1 MGDVLVTNADIAEL
15 LALEAERAEGVKV
28 KAFKRA
34 SRRAF
39 TWPVEAATLD
49 DLTEL
54 ESVGPFLA
62 RVIGEW
68 IADGKRPDEPP
79 PPLRRDFIT
88 LAEVRRTK
96 RFDVRGDLQMHS
108 TWSDGGSSIAE
119 MADAAAERGY
129 EYIAMTDHSHGLRI
143 VKGLDEAALDRQGEE
158 IAAVDK
164 IRVLRSIEMNLTP
177 AGEGDLDPR
186 ALAKLDI
193 VLGSFHSQL
202 RKKEDQ
208 TERYLAAI
216 ANPHVDVLAHPRGR
230 IYNYRLGLTADW
242 SRVFAAAAAAD
253 RALEIDSYP
262 DRQDLNVELLKLARK
277 EGVRISIG
285 TDAHWHPQ
293 LEWIDLGIAAAV
305 KAKIPRDR
313 ILNLMPVDD
322 LLAWTASHRDR
333 ARGRSPRRA
342 ARARREARPVR

>member
-1 MGDVLVTNADIAEL
+1 MDDVVVRNADIAEL
-15 LALEAERAEGVKV
+15 LAHEAEHAEGVKV

-39 TWPVEAATLD
+39 TWPVEAATIE

-68 IADGKRPDEPP
+68 IAEGRTPDEPP
-79 PPLRRDFIT
+79 PPLRRDFLT
-88 LAEVRRTK
+88 FAEAK
-96 RFDVRGDLQMHS
+96 RVAAKAPRVRGDLQMHS

-119 MADAAAERGY
+119 MADAAKERGY

-143 VKGLDEAALDRQGEE
+143 VKGLDEAALERQACE
-158 IAAVDK
+158 IAKVEG
-164 IRVLRSIEMNLTP
+164 IRVLRSIEMNLSP
-177 AGEGDLDPR
+177 AGEGDLEPS
-186 ALAKLDI
+186 ALTKLDI

-216 ANPHVDVLAHPRGR
+216 ADPYVHVLAHPRGR
-230 IYNYRLGLTADW
+230 IYNYRLGLSADW
-242 SRVFAAAAAAD
+242 PRVFAAAAAAD
-253 RALEIDSYP
+253 KALEIDSYP
-262 DRQDLNVELLKLARK
+262 DRQDLNVELLTLARK

-293 LEWIDLGIAAAV
+293 LEWIDLGIAAAR
-305 KAKIPRDR
+305 KAEIAPDR
-313 ILNLMPVDD
+313 ILNLMPLSS
-322 LLAWTASHRDR
+322 LLEWTASVRE
-333 ARGRSPRRA
+333 RA
-342 ARARREARPVR
+342 A